1 MKGTVLEIIFRNA
14 DNGYCVLYMQG
25 DVLPFTAVG
34 VFPPITEGETL
45 EMDGNWVKNSRYGE
59 QFSVTSVKVLPPTST
74 EAIFKYL
81 SSGLFKGVGEVTAY
95 AIVEKFGSKSLDVI
109 EHQPARLAEIKGIS
123 LKKALAIQESM
134 LSLKEMQDTIVY
146 LQNYGVTLN
155 LAIKIFKAYDK
166 STAKI
171 VETNPYKLVDD
182 IDGVGF

>member
-14 DNGYCVLYMQG
+14 DNGYCVLYMHG

-95 AIVEKFGSKSLDVI
+95 AIVEKFGSK
-109 EHQPARLAEIKGIS
+109 
-123 LKKALAIQESM
+123 
-134 LSLKEMQDTIVY
+134 
-146 LQNYGVTLN
+146 
-155 LAIKIFKAYDK
+155 
-166 STAKI
+166 
-171 VETNPYKLVDD
+171 
-182 IDGVGF
+182 